1 MKCTFINFEIYLDWT
16 WISNSPSRFTQRKI
30 PFGRKEIYALKK
42 TLENMY
48 FFVFRHLSI
57 LDQFI
62 NCIPLTAKNS
72 ADWIYSDKP
81 KCAQISLDLVE

>member
-1 MKCTFINFEIYLDWT
+1 MKCRFNNFEIYLDWT
-16 WISNSPSRFTQRKI
+16 WISNSPSKFTQRRI

-72 ADWIYSDKP
+72 ADWIYSEKL
-81 KCAQISLDLVE
+81 KCARITLGLVE